1 MFERSFRTRFFVSCP
16 QKMADQ
22 RTPLVCFW
30 FRRDLRADDNHAF
43 FQALSSGWSVLPI
56 YIIDDDIRL
65 PIRYE
70 ALRTLRSKGVPI
82 RIYTGR
88 PSAVF
93 NELLQTH
100 TIRAVYANVDRE
112 PQALKRDKEV
122 QDLLQQR
129 DVAFHTYVD
138 RVLFDAEAVLKSDGK
153 PYTVFTPYA
162 NAWKKRLQSE
172 GIPHYPS
179 ESLLQHTYDAFLPD
193 FPDASS
199 LGISSHKPICTVPV
213 WTEQQ
218 CAAYAQTRDYPALDA
233 TSHWGTGL
241 SLGMVSPRA
250 LIRFAQQHSTV
261 WLNELIWREF
271 FQSILAH
278 FPHVEHKAFKP
289 AYDWI
294 DWRND
299 EAAFE
304 KWCSGT
310 TGIPLVDAG
319 MRQLNQ
325 TGWMHNRVRMIT
337 AGFLVK
343 HLLIDWRLGE
353 AYFAQKLLDYEL
365 ASNNGNWQWAAG
377 SGCDAAPYF
386 RVFNPLLQAK
396 KFDPHSDYIR
406 KWLPEWGSP
415 DYPLPLLDLNEGR
428 DRAIRTYKKA
438 LSAV

>member
-1 MFERSFRTRFFVSCP
+1 
-16 QKMADQ
+16 MADQ

-122 QDLLQQR
+122 QDLLQ
-129 DVAFHTYVD
+129 
-138 RVLFDAEAVLKSDGK
+138 
-153 PYTVFTPYA
+153 
-162 NAWKKRLQSE
+162 
-172 GIPHYPS
+172 
-179 ESLLQHTYDAFLPD
+179 
-193 FPDASS
+193 
-199 LGISSHKPICTVPV
+199 
-213 WTEQQ
+213 
-218 CAAYAQTRDYPALDA
+218 
-233 TSHWGTGL
+233 
-241 SLGMVSPRA
+241 
-250 LIRFAQQHSTV
+250 
-261 WLNELIWREF
+261 
-271 FQSILAH
+271 
-278 FPHVEHKAFKP
+278 
-289 AYDWI
+289 
-294 DWRND
+294 
-299 EAAFE
+299 
-304 KWCSGT
+304 
-310 TGIPLVDAG
+310 
-319 MRQLNQ
+319 
-325 TGWMHNRVRMIT
+325 
-337 AGFLVK
+337 
-343 HLLIDWRLGE
+343 
-353 AYFAQKLLDYEL
+353 
-365 ASNNGNWQWAAG
+365 
-377 SGCDAAPYF
+377 
-386 RVFNPLLQAK
+386 AK

>member
-22 RTPLVCFW
+22 RTPLVCFCTPLVCFW

-179 ESLLQHTYDAFLPD
+179 ESLLQHAYDAFLPD

-294 DWRND
+294 DWR
-299 EAAFE
+299 
-304 KWCSGT
+304 
-310 TGIPLVDAG
+310 
-319 MRQLNQ
+319 
-325 TGWMHNRVRMIT
+325 
-337 AGFLVK
+337 
-343 HLLIDWRLGE
+343 LGE